1 MDEQLVIALITGT
14 VAIGGAW
21 IAARSQFKISQTE
34 AEKAQQALSD
44 ALWKRSQAE
53 FERLNKCIDTLEAE
67 NKLQREEL
75 EREREARRALV
86 FELREMKAE
95 RDALTHENDDL
106 RKRLE
111 RLEKRMNHADDQL
124 GNTQD

>member
-53 FERLNKCIDTLEAE
+53 FERLNNCIDTLEAE

-75 EREREARRALV
+75 DREREARRALV

-106 RKRLE
+106 RERLE